1 MPAKIVDCS
10 VLAAIVFNE
19 SLSSEAELLL
29 RGSDLYAPVLL
40 AYELAH
46 VAQKKTADQPQNRRL
61 ISQALDWALDL
72 NIQWTWVDH
81 SGALEIA
88 LETGLST
95 YDASYLW
102 ISRFL
107 NIGLVTFDRH
117 LAAVAGSDSR

>member
-1 MPAKIVDCS
+1 MPAKVVDCS

-19 SLSSEAELLL
+19 SLSSEAEFLL

-46 VAQKKTADQPQNRRL
+46 VAQKKTAGQPQRRGL
-61 ISQALDWALDL
+61 ISQALGWALDL

-102 ISRFL
+102 ISRIL
-107 NIGLVTFDRH
+107 NIELVTFDPY
-117 LAAVAGSDSR
+117 LAAAAGITSP